1 MLDKNKVEKF
11 IKAAMVYEGDLYSQ
25 AKRMEKGYSDCSS
38 IPYKALRDTGM
49 LDTSQT
55 QRTISTKFM
64 RDGDP
69 RMYQIPMAKLERGD
83 LLWWQK
89 PGIDYYYGHTGIY
102 LGNGKVLEAIKP
114 RAKVTSIKRLP
125 WQRAY
130 RIKALE
136 SSGKVTAPVKPQV
149 KPQAKPVEKDIYIP
163 VIVRGKT
170 VKSAILIDDVSYI
183 TVKGVNISVRDFF
196 ETLGMTVTWK
206 DRKIYVD

>member
-11 IKAAMVYEGDLYSQ
+11 ISAAMVYEGNLYSQ
-25 AKRMEKGYSDCSS
+25 TKRMQKGYSDCSS

-69 RMYQIPMAKLERGD
+69 RMYQIPMSKLERGD
-83 LLWWQK
+83 LVWWQK
-89 PGIDYYYGHTGIY
+89 PGINYYYGHTGIY
-102 LGNGKVLEAIKP
+102 LGDGKVLEAIKP
-114 RAKVTSIKRLP
+114 RAKVTSIKRLG
-125 WQRAY
+125 WQRTY

-136 SSGKVTAPVKPQV
+136 VNGNVTPPI
-149 KPQAKPVEKDIYIP
+149 KPQAKPVGKDIYIP
-163 VIVRGKT
+163 VIVRGKA
-170 VKSAILIDDVSYI
+170 VKSAILIGDVSYI
-183 TVKGVNISVRDFF
+183 TVKGVNVSVRDFF
-196 ETLGMTVTWK
+196 ETLGMAVTWK

>member
-1 MLDKNKVEKF
+1 MLDKNKVERF

-25 AKRMEKGYSDCSS
+25 QNRLKKGYSDCSS

-49 LDTSQT
+49 LDESQT
-55 QRTISTKFM
+55 TRTISTKFM

-69 RMYQIPMAKLERGD
+69 RMYQIPMPKLERGD

-89 PGIDYYYGHTGIY
+89 PGINYYYGHTGIY
-102 LGNGKVLEAIKP
+102 LGDGKVLEAIKP

-136 SSGKVTAPVKPQV
+136 VSKVSAPVASKPA
-149 KPQAKPVEKDIYIP
+149 AKPVYIP
-163 VIVRGKT
+163 IVVRGRE
-170 VKSAILIDDVSYI
+170 VKSAILIDNVSYI
-183 TVKGVNISVRDFF
+183 TVKGVNVSVRDFF
-196 ETLGMTVTWK
+196 EALGMTVTWK

>member
-1 MLDKNKVEKF
+1 MLDKNKVERF
-11 IKAAMVYEGDLYSQ
+11 IKAAMAYEGDLYSQ
-25 AKRMEKGYSDCSS
+25 KKRLDKGYSDCSS

-89 PGIDYYYGHTGIY
+89 PGINYYYGHTGIY
-102 LGNGKVLEAIKP
+102 LGDGKVLEAIKP
-114 RAKVTSIKRLP
+114 RAKVTSIKRLL

-136 SSGKVTAPVKPQV
+136 VSKVSAPTKP
-149 KPQAKPVEKDIYIP
+149 KAAPRKDAYIP
-163 VIVRGKT
+163 IIVRGKT
-170 VKSAILIDDVSYI
+170 VKAAILIDNVSYI
-183 TVKGVNISVRDFF
+183 TVKGVNVSVRDFF

>member
-11 IKAAMVYEGDLYSQ
+11 IAAAMVYEGDLYSQ

-89 PGIDYYYGHTGIY
+89 PGINYYYGHTGIY
-102 LGNGKVLEAIKP
+102 LGDGKVLEAIKP
-114 RAKVTSIKRLP
+114 RAKITSIKRLP

-130 RIKALE
+130 RIKSLE
-136 SSGKVTAPVKPQV
+136 SSGKVTPPTKP
-149 KPQAKPVEKDIYIP
+149 KVEPKVGPYVPI
-163 VIVRGKT
+163 IVRGKT
-170 VKSAILIDDVSYI
+170 VKAAILIDNVSYI
-183 TVKGVNISVRDFF
+183 TVKGKNVSVRDFF

>member
-11 IKAAMVYEGDLYSQ
+11 IAAAMVYEGDLYSQ
-25 AKRMEKGYSDCSS
+25 KRRMDKGYSDCSS

-55 QRTISTKFM
+55 TRTISTKFM

-89 PGIDYYYGHTGIY
+89 PGINYYYGHTGIY

-130 RIKALE
+130 RIKFLE
-136 SSGKVTAPVKPQV
+136 SSGKVAPPVKP
-149 KPQAKPVEKDIYIP
+149 KVEPKVEPKVGPYVPI
-163 VIVRGKT
+163 IVRGKT
-170 VKSAILIDDVSYI
+170 VKAAILIDNVSYI
-183 TVKGVNISVRDFF
+183 TVKGVNVSVRDFF
-196 ETLGMTVTWK
+196 ETLGMNVTWK

>member
-1 MLDKNKVEKF
+1 
-11 IKAAMVYEGDLYSQ
+11 MVYEGDLYSQ
-25 AKRMEKGYSDCSS
+25 KRRLDKGYSDCSS

-69 RMYQIPMAKLERGD
+69 RMYQIPMDKLERGD

-89 PGIDYYYGHTGIY
+89 PGINYYYGHTGIY
-102 LGNGKVLEAIKP
+102 LGDGKVLEAIKP

-130 RIKALE
+130 RIKSLE
-136 SSGKVTAPVKPQV
+136 SSGKVAPA
-149 KPQAKPVEKDIYIP
+149 AKPKPKVEPKVGPYVPI
-163 VIVRGKT
+163 IVRGKT
-170 VKSAILIDDVSYI
+170 VKAAILIGNVSYI
-183 TVKGVNISVRDFF
+183 TVKGVNVSVRDFF

>member
-11 IKAAMVYEGDLYSQ
+11 IAAAMVYEGDLYSQ
-25 AKRMEKGYSDCSS
+25 KRRLDKGYSDCSS

-89 PGIDYYYGHTGIY
+89 PGINYYYGHTGIY

-125 WQRAY
+125 WQRVY
-130 RIKALE
+130 RIKSLE
-136 SSGKVTAPVKPQV
+136 SSGKVTPPKP
-149 KPQAKPVEKDIYIP
+149 KVEPKVEPKVGPYVPI
-163 VIVRGKT
+163 IVRGKT
-170 VKSAILIDDVSYI
+170 VRAAILIDNVSYI
-183 TVKGVNISVRDFF
+183 TVKGKNVSVRDFF

>member
-55 QRTISTKFM
+55 ERTISTKFM

-69 RMYQIPMAKLERGD
+69 RMYQIPMKDLERGD

-89 PGIDYYYGHTGIY
+89 PGINYYYGHTGIY
-102 LGNGKVLEAIKP
+102 LGDGKVLEAIKP

-130 RIKALE
+130 RVKALE
-136 SSGKVTAPVKPQV
+136 ASGRVTPPTKPKAEPKKAV
-149 KPQAKPVEKDIYIP
+149 YIP
-163 VIVRGKT
+163 IIVRGRT
-170 VKSAILIDDVSYI
+170 VKSAILIDNVSYI
-183 TVKGVNISVRDFF
+183 TVKGVNVSVRDFF

-206 DRKIYVD
+206 DRKIYVE

>member
-55 QRTISTKFM
+55 ERTISTKFM

-69 RMYQIPMAKLERGD
+69 RMYQIPMKDLERGD

-89 PGIDYYYGHTGIY
+89 PGINYYYGHTGIY
-102 LGNGKVLEAIKP
+102 LGDGKVLEAIKP

-130 RIKALE
+130 RVKALE
-136 SSGKVTAPVKPQV
+136 ASGKVTPPTKP
-149 KPQAKPVEKDIYIP
+149 KAEPRKDVYIP
-163 VIVRGKT
+163 IIVRGRT
-170 VKSAILIDDVSYI
+170 VKSAILIDNVSYI

>member
-11 IKAAMVYEGDLYSQ
+11 IAAAMVYEGDLYSQ
-25 AKRMEKGYSDCSS
+25 KNRMDKGYSDCSS

-49 LDTSQT
+49 LDESQT
-55 QRTISTKFM
+55 KRTISTKYM

-89 PGIDYYYGHTGIY
+89 PNIDYYYGHTGIY

-130 RIKALE
+130 RIKSLE
-136 SSGKVTAPVKPQV
+136 SSGKVTPP
-149 KPQAKPVEKDIYIP
+149 AKPKVEPKVGPYVPI
-163 VIVRGKT
+163 IVRGKT
-170 VKSAILIDDVSYI
+170 VKAAILIDNVSYI
-183 TVKGVNISVRDFF
+183 TVKGVNVSVRDFF

>member
-11 IKAAMVYEGDLYSQ
+11 IAAAMVYEGDLYSQ
-25 AKRMEKGYSDCSS
+25 KNRMDKGYSDCSS

-69 RMYQIPMAKLERGD
+69 RMYQIPMSKLERGD

-114 RAKVTSIKRLP
+114 RAKVTSIKRLG

-136 SSGKVTAPVKPQV
+136 VSKVSAPTKP
-149 KPQAKPVEKDIYIP
+149 KSAPRKDAYIP
-163 VIVRGKT
+163 IIVRGRA

-183 TVKGVNISVRDFF
+183 TVKGKNVSVRDFF

>member
-1 MLDKNKVEKF
+1 MLDKNKVERF

-25 AKRMEKGYSDCSS
+25 KRRMDKGYSDCSS

-89 PGIDYYYGHTGIY
+89 PGINYYYGHTGIY

-125 WQRAY
+125 WQRVY

-136 SSGKVTAPVKPQV
+136 SSGKVTPPVKPKV
-149 KPQAKPVEKDIYIP
+149 APRKDTYIP
-163 VIVRGKT
+163 IIVRGKA
-170 VKSAILIDDVSYI
+170 VKSAILIDNVSYV
-183 TVKGVNISVRDFF
+183 TVDDKNISVRDFF
-196 ETLGMTVTWK
+196 ETLGMSVTWK

>member
-11 IKAAMVYEGDLYSQ
+11 IAAAMVYEGDLYSQ
-25 AKRMEKGYSDCSS
+25 TKRMQKGYSDCSS

-69 RMYQIPMAKLERGD
+69 RMYQIPMSKLDRGD
-83 LLWWQK
+83 LVWWQK
-89 PGIDYYYGHTGIY
+89 PGINYYYGHTGIY
-102 LGNGKVLEAIKP
+102 LGDGKVLEAIKP

-130 RIKALE
+130 RIKSLE
-136 SSGKVTAPVKPQV
+136 SSGKVTPPVKPNV
-149 KPQAKPVEKDIYIP
+149 GPYVPI
-163 VIVRGKT
+163 IVRGKT
-170 VKSAILIDDVSYI
+170 VKAAIIINDVSYI
-183 TVKGVNISVRDFF
+183 TVKGVNVSVRDFF

>member
-11 IKAAMVYEGDLYSQ
+11 IDAAMKYEGDLYSQ
-25 AKRMEKGYSDCSS
+25 AKRMQKGYSDCSS

-49 LDTSQT
+49 LDISQT

-69 RMYQIPMAKLERGD
+69 RMYQIAMKDLERGD
-83 LLWWQK
+83 LVWWQK
-89 PGIDYYYGHTGIY
+89 PNISYYYGHTGIY

-114 RAKVTSIKRLP
+114 RAKVTSINRLP

-136 SSGKVTAPVKPQV
+136 GKGEVKKTV
-149 KPQAKPVEKDIYIP
+149 NDKPIYIP
-163 VIVRGKT
+163 IIVRDKE
-170 VKSAILIDDVSYI
+170 VKSASLINNTSYI
-183 TVKGVNISVRDFF
+183 NVKGKNVSVRDFF

>member
-1 MLDKNKVEKF
+1 MLDKNRVEKF
-11 IKAAMVYEGDLYSQ
+11 IAAAMVYEGDLYSQ
-25 AKRMEKGYSDCSS
+25 AKRMVKGYSDCSS

-69 RMYQIPMAKLERGD
+69 RMYQIPMSKLERGD
-83 LLWWQK
+83 LVWWQK
-89 PGIDYYYGHTGIY
+89 PGINYYYGHTGIY
-102 LGNGKVLEAIKP
+102 LGDGKVLEAIKP
-114 RAKVTSIKRLP
+114 RAKVTSIKRLG

-136 SSGKVTAPVKPQV
+136 VNGKITPSV

-170 VKSAILIDDVSYI
+170 VKAAILIDDVSYI
-183 TVKGVNISVRDFF
+183 TVKGVNVSVRDFF
-196 ETLGMTVTWK
+196 ETLGMTVTWR

>member
-89 PGIDYYYGHTGIY
+89 PGINYYYGHTGIY
-102 LGNGKVLEAIKP
+102 LGDGKVLEAIKP
-114 RAKVTSIKRLP
+114 RAKVTSIKRLG

-130 RIKALE
+130 RIKSLE
-136 SSGKVTAPVKPQV
+136 SSGKVTPPV

-183 TVKGVNISVRDFF
+183 TVKGKNVSVRDFF

-206 DRKIYVD
+206 DRKIYVE

>member
-11 IKAAMVYEGDLYSQ
+11 IAAAMVYEGDLYSQ
-25 AKRMEKGYSDCSS
+25 PRRMDKGYSDCSS

-49 LDTSQT
+49 LDESQT
-55 QRTISTKFM
+55 TRTISTKYM

-130 RIKALE
+130 RIKSLE
-136 SSGKVTAPVKPQV
+136 SSGKVTSL
-149 KPQAKPVEKDIYIP
+149 AKPKVEPKVGPYVPI
-163 VIVRGKT
+163 IVRGKT
-170 VKSAILIDDVSYI
+170 VKAAILIDNVSYI
-183 TVKGVNISVRDFF
+183 TVKGVNVSVRDFF

>member
-1 MLDKNKVEKF
+1 
-11 IKAAMVYEGDLYSQ
+11 MVYEGDLYSQ
-25 AKRMEKGYSDCSS
+25 KNRMVKGYSDCSS

-89 PGIDYYYGHTGIY
+89 PGINYYYGHTGIY

-130 RIKALE
+130 RIKSLE
-136 SSGKVTAPVKPQV
+136 SSGKVIPPVKP
-149 KPQAKPVEKDIYIP
+149 KVEPKVGPYVPI
-163 VIVRGKT
+163 IVRGKT
-170 VKSAILIDDVSYI
+170 VKAAILIDNVSYI
-183 TVKGVNISVRDFF
+183 TVKGVNVSVRDFF

>member
-11 IKAAMVYEGDLYSQ
+11 IAAAMAYEGDLYSQ
-25 AKRMEKGYSDCSS
+25 KNRMDKGYSDCSS

-69 RMYQIPMAKLERGD
+69 RMYQIPMPKLERGD
-83 LLWWQK
+83 LVWWQK
-89 PGIDYYYGHTGIY
+89 PGINYYYGHTGVY
-102 LGNGKVLEAIKP
+102 LGDGKVLEAIKP

-136 SSGKVTAPVKPQV
+136 VSKASAPVASKPA
-149 KPQAKPVEKDIYIP
+149 AKPVYIP
-163 VIVRGKT
+163 IVVRGRA

-183 TVKGVNISVRDFF
+183 TVKGVNVSVREFF
-196 ETLGMTVTWK
+196 EALGMTVTWK

>member
-11 IKAAMVYEGDLYSQ
+11 IAAAMVYEGDLYSQ
-25 AKRMEKGYSDCSS
+25 TKRMQKGYSDCSS

-55 QRTISTKFM
+55 TRTISTKFM

-69 RMYQIPMAKLERGD
+69 RMYQIPMSKLERGD
-83 LLWWQK
+83 LVWWQK
-89 PGIDYYYGHTGIY
+89 PGINYYYGHTGIY
-102 LGNGKVLEAIKP
+102 LGDGKVLEAIKP
-114 RAKVTSIKRLP
+114 RAKVTSIKRLG

-136 SSGKVTAPVKPQV
+136 VNDKVTAPV

-163 VIVRGKT
+163 VIVRGKA

-183 TVKGVNISVRDFF
+183 TVKGVNVSVRDFF
-196 ETLGMTVTWK
+196 ETLGMTVTWR

>member
-25 AKRMEKGYSDCSS
+25 PKRMEKGYSDCSS

-69 RMYQIPMAKLERGD
+69 RMYQIPMSKLERGD

-89 PGIDYYYGHTGIY
+89 PGINYYYGHTGIY
-102 LGNGKVLEAIKP
+102 LGDGKVLEAIKP

-136 SSGKVTAPVKPQV
+136 VSKVSAPVASKPA
-149 KPQAKPVEKDIYIP
+149 AKPVYIP
-163 VIVRGKT
+163 IVVRGRE
-170 VKSAILIDDVSYI
+170 VKSAILIDNVSYI
-183 TVKGVNISVRDFF
+183 TVKGVNVSVRDFF
-196 ETLGMTVTWK
+196 EALGMTVTWK

>member
-1 MLDKNKVEKF
+1 MLDKNKVERF

-25 AKRMEKGYSDCSS
+25 KNRMVKGYSDCSS

-69 RMYQIPMAKLERGD
+69 RMYQISMAKLERGD

-89 PGIDYYYGHTGIY
+89 PGINYYYGHTGIY
-102 LGNGKVLEAIKP
+102 LGDGKVLEAIKP
-114 RAKVTSIKRLP
+114 RAKVTSIKRLG
-125 WQRAY
+125 WQRVY
-130 RIKALE
+130 RIKSLE
-136 SSGKVTAPVKPQV
+136 SSGKVKPPVKPPV
-149 KPQAKPVEKDIYIP
+149 KPQAKPVGKDIYIP

-183 TVKGVNISVRDFF
+183 TVKGVNVSVRDFF

>member
-11 IKAAMVYEGDLYSQ
+11 IDAAMKYEGDLYSQ
-25 AKRMEKGYSDCSS
+25 AKRMQKGYSDCSS

-49 LDTSQT
+49 LDSSQT

-69 RMYQIPMAKLERGD
+69 RMYQVAMKDLERGD
-83 LLWWQK
+83 LVWWQK
-89 PGIDYYYGHTGIY
+89 PNISYYYGHTGIY

-114 RAKVTSIKRLP
+114 RAKVTSINRLP

-136 SSGKVTAPVKPQV
+136 SKAQTKKPAEN
-149 KPQAKPVEKDIYIP
+149 KPIYIP
-163 VIVRGKT
+163 IIVRGKE
-170 VKSAILIDDVSYI
+170 VKSASLINNTSYI
-183 TVKGVNISVRDFF
+183 NVKGKNVSVRDFF

>member
-1 MLDKNKVEKF
+1 MLDKNKVERF

-25 AKRMEKGYSDCSS
+25 KNRMDKGYSDCSS

-89 PGIDYYYGHTGIY
+89 PGINYYYGHTGIY

-130 RIKALE
+130 RIKSLE
-136 SSGKVTAPVKPQV
+136 SSGKVIPP
-149 KPQAKPVEKDIYIP
+149 AKPKIEPKVGPYVPI
-163 VIVRGKT
+163 IVRGKT
-170 VKSAILIDDVSYI
+170 VKAAILIDNVSYI
-183 TVKGVNISVRDFF
+183 TVKGVNVSVRDFF

>member
-11 IKAAMVYEGDLYSQ
+11 IAAAMVYEGDLYSQ
-25 AKRMEKGYSDCSS
+25 KRRMDKGYSDCSS

-89 PGIDYYYGHTGIY
+89 PGINYYYGHTGIY

-130 RIKALE
+130 RIKSLE
-136 SSGKVTAPVKPQV
+136 SSGKVTPLKP
-149 KPQAKPVEKDIYIP
+149 KVEPKVGPYVPI
-163 VIVRGKT
+163 IVRGKT
-170 VKSAILIDDVSYI
+170 VKAAILIDNVSYI
-183 TVKGVNISVRDFF
+183 TVKGVNVSVRDFF

>member
-11 IKAAMVYEGDLYSQ
+11 IAAAMVYEGDLYSQ
-25 AKRMEKGYSDCSS
+25 KNRMVKGYSDCSS

-89 PGIDYYYGHTGIY
+89 PGINYYYGHTGIY

-130 RIKALE
+130 RIKSLE
-136 SSGKVTAPVKPQV
+136 SSGKVTPQV
-149 KPQAKPVEKDIYIP
+149 KPKVEPKVGPYVPI
-163 VIVRGKT
+163 IVRGKT
-170 VKSAILIDDVSYI
+170 VKAAILIDNVSYI
-183 TVKGVNISVRDFF
+183 TVKGVNVSVRDFF

>member
-1 MLDKNKVEKF
+1 
-11 IKAAMVYEGDLYSQ
+11 MVYEGDLYSQ
-25 AKRMEKGYSDCSS
+25 KKRLDKGYSDCSS

-69 RMYQIPMAKLERGD
+69 RMYQIPMSKLERGD

-89 PGIDYYYGHTGIY
+89 PNINYYYGHTGIY

-130 RIKALE
+130 RIKSLE
-136 SSGKVTAPVKPQV
+136 TSGKVTPT
-149 KPQAKPVEKDIYIP
+149 AKPKVEPKVGPYVPI
-163 VIVRGKT
+163 IVRGKT
-170 VKSAILIDDVSYI
+170 VKAAILIDNVSYI
-183 TVKGVNISVRDFF
+183 TVKGVNVSVRDFF

>member
-11 IKAAMVYEGDLYSQ
+11 IAAAMVYEGDLYSQ
-25 AKRMEKGYSDCSS
+25 KNRMVKGYSDCSS

-49 LDTSQT
+49 LDESQT
-55 QRTISTKFM
+55 KRTISTKFM

-89 PGIDYYYGHTGIY
+89 PGINYYYGHTGIY

-130 RIKALE
+130 RIKSLE
-136 SSGKVTAPVKPQV
+136 SSGNVTPPVKL
-149 KPQAKPVEKDIYIP
+149 KVEPKVGPYVPI
-163 VIVRGKT
+163 IVRGKT
-170 VKSAILIDDVSYI
+170 VKAAILIDNVSYI
-183 TVKGVNISVRDFF
+183 TVKGVNVSVRDFF

>member
-25 AKRMEKGYSDCSS
+25 KNRMVKGYSDCSS

-69 RMYQIPMAKLERGD
+69 RMYQISMSKLERGD

-114 RAKVTSIKRLP
+114 RAKITSIKRLP

-130 RIKALE
+130 RIKSLE
-136 SSGKVTAPVKPQV
+136 SSGKVTPA
-149 KPQAKPVEKDIYIP
+149 AKPKAEPKVGPYVPI
-163 VIVRGKT
+163 IVRGKT
-170 VKSAILIDDVSYI
+170 VKAAILIDNVSYI
-183 TVKGVNISVRDFF
+183 TVKGVNVSVRDFF

>member
-11 IKAAMVYEGDLYSQ
+11 IAAAMVYEGDLYSQ
-25 AKRMEKGYSDCSS
+25 SKRMQKGYSDCSS
-38 IPYKALRDTGM
+38 IPYKALRDIGM

-69 RMYQIPMAKLERGD
+69 RMYQIPMSKLERGD
-83 LLWWQK
+83 LVWWQK
-89 PGIDYYYGHTGIY
+89 PGINYYYGHTGIY
-102 LGNGKVLEAIKP
+102 LGGGKVLEAIKP
-114 RAKVTSIKRLP
+114 RAKVTSIKRLG

-130 RIKALE
+130 RIKSLE
-136 SSGKVTAPVKPQV
+136 SSGKVTSPQV
-149 KPQAKPVEKDIYIP
+149 KPQAKPVEKGIYIP

-183 TVKGVNISVRDFF
+183 TVKGVNVSLRAFF

>member
-1 MLDKNKVEKF
+1 MLDKNKVERF

-25 AKRMEKGYSDCSS
+25 KNRMDKGYSDCSS

-69 RMYQIPMAKLERGD
+69 RMYQIPMSKLERGD

-89 PGIDYYYGHTGIY
+89 PGINYYYGHTGIY
-102 LGNGKVLEAIKP
+102 LGDGKVLEAIKP

-130 RIKALE
+130 RIKSLE
-136 SSGKVTAPVKPQV
+136 SSGKVTPPVKP
-149 KPQAKPVEKDIYIP
+149 KVEPKVGPYVPI
-163 VIVRGKT
+163 IVRGKT
-170 VKSAILIDDVSYI
+170 VRAAILIDNVSYI
-183 TVKGVNISVRDFF
+183 TVKGVNVSVRDFF

>member
-25 AKRMEKGYSDCSS
+25 KRRMDKGYSDCSS

-49 LDTSQT
+49 LDESQT
-55 QRTISTKFM
+55 KRTISTKFM

-69 RMYQIPMAKLERGD
+69 RMYQIPMSKLERGD

-89 PGIDYYYGHTGIY
+89 PGINYYYGHTGIY

-130 RIKALE
+130 RIKFLE
-136 SSGKVTAPVKPQV
+136 SSGKVTPPVKP
-149 KPQAKPVEKDIYIP
+149 KVEPKVGPYVPI
-163 VIVRGKT
+163 IVRGKT
-170 VKSAILIDDVSYI
+170 VKAAILIDNVSYI
-183 TVKGVNISVRDFF
+183 TVKGVNVSVRDFF

>member
-1 MLDKNKVEKF
+1 MLDKNKVERF
-11 IKAAMVYEGDLYSQ
+11 IRAAMVYEGDLYSQ
-25 AKRMEKGYSDCSS
+25 KNRMEKGYSDCSS

-69 RMYQIPMAKLERGD
+69 RMYQIPMSKLERGD
-83 LLWWQK
+83 LVWWQK
-89 PGIDYYYGHTGIY
+89 PGINYYYGHTGIY

-136 SSGKVTAPVKPQV
+136 SSGKVTSPKPKVAPR
-149 KPQAKPVEKDIYIP
+149 KDVYIP
-163 VIVRGKT
+163 IIVRGRA
-170 VKSAILIDDVSYI
+170 VKSAILIDNVSYI
-183 TVKGVNISVRDFF
+183 TVKGKNVSVRDFF

>member
-25 AKRMEKGYSDCSS
+25 KNRMVKGYSDCSS

-130 RIKALE
+130 RIKSLE
-136 SSGKVTAPVKPQV
+136 SISKVTQPVKPQV
-149 KPQAKPVEKDIYIP
+149 KPQSKPVEKDIYIP

-183 TVKGVNISVRDFF
+183 TVKGVNVSVRDFF

>member
-11 IKAAMVYEGDLYSQ
+11 ISAAMVYEGDLYSQ
-25 AKRMEKGYSDCSS
+25 TKRMQKGYSDCSS

-55 QRTISTKFM
+55 QRTVSTKFM

-69 RMYQIPMAKLERGD
+69 RMYQIPMKDLERGD

-89 PGIDYYYGHTGIY
+89 PGINYYYGHTGIY
-102 LGNGKVLEAIKP
+102 LGDGKVLEAIKP
-114 RAKVTSIKRLP
+114 RAKVTSIKRLG

-136 SSGKVTAPVKPQV
+136 SSGKVTPPAKPQV
-149 KPQAKPVEKDIYIP
+149 KPVGKDIYIP

-183 TVKGVNISVRDFF
+183 TVKGVNVPVRDFF

>member
-11 IKAAMVYEGDLYSQ
+11 VKAAMVYEGDLYSQ
-25 AKRMEKGYSDCSS
+25 KRRMDKGYSDCSS

-89 PGIDYYYGHTGIY
+89 PGINYYYGHTGIY

-130 RIKALE
+130 RIKSLE
-136 SSGKVTAPVKPQV
+136 SSGKVTPP
-149 KPQAKPVEKDIYIP
+149 AKPKVELKVGPYVPI
-163 VIVRGKT
+163 IVRGKT
-170 VKSAILIDDVSYI
+170 VKAAILIDNVSYI
-183 TVKGVNISVRDFF
+183 TVKGVNVSVRDFF

>member
-1 MLDKNKVEKF
+1 
-11 IKAAMVYEGDLYSQ
+11 MVYEGDLYSQ
-25 AKRMEKGYSDCSS
+25 KNRMDKGYSDCSS

-49 LDTSQT
+49 LDESQT
-55 QRTISTKFM
+55 MRTISTKYM

-130 RIKALE
+130 RIKSLE
-136 SSGKVTAPVKPQV
+136 SNGKVTPP
-149 KPQAKPVEKDIYIP
+149 AKPKVEPKVGPYVPI
-163 VIVRGKT
+163 IVRGKA
-170 VKSAILIDDVSYI
+170 VKAAILIDNVSYI
-183 TVKGVNISVRDFF
+183 TVKGVNVSVRDFF